1 MNVELEKVSTW
12 FKPNKL
18 PPNADKTKWL
28 LFHPLSRRQFFPQ
41 TLPELL
47 IKNIHIKREHV
58 TNFLSLII
66 DENLFWKQHIDM
78 VAVKFLKT

>member
-18 PPNADKTKWL
+18 SSNADKTKWL

-41 TLPELL
+41 TLSELL

>member
-18 PPNADKTKWL
+18 SPNVDKTKWL